1 MVDCLFSFLSFVGS
15 TVSAEACGVGS
26 VCLLPSLSEDLEY
39 DFRVAMQFARDKNKT
54 FESALLAHNRP
65 SVII

>member
-1 MVDCLFSFLSFVGS
+1 M
-15 TVSAEACGVGS
+15 SAEACGVGS

-39 DFRVAMQFARDKNKT
+39 DFRVAMQFARDKNET